1 MLPIR
6 SDNYRTASPLSSS
19 KAALSLLA
27 LLAFALASDPTR
39 ATAQQREPAYSAA
52 FRLGME
58 ADDNAY
64 RVEEALAKRDFLTR
78 YFTAFDAVH
87 PVDAQQ
93 LISLNLRHG
102 GKLFLEE
109 RDADTLLT
117 QLDLGYRYQ
126 AGRRTSFN
134 LNLDI
139 KDRTERLS
147 LRDYNRGGA
156 RLGTNLSIGST
167 QIGLNGGWRYFA
179 YKPNPLASSHGPQGQ
194 ALMRWFLTENLAVD
208 AGYTLAQ
215 RSYDTPVL
223 QLEGDVLIVEAD
235 GLERTDVFH
244 ALRLGTSLRW
254 HFFVDIGY
262 VFSTNTSNSY
272 GNGLVRHGLELN
284 LTAPLFWQ
292 TFLSLRGELQ
302 RTLYAD
308 AVLVDEI
315 FIVDEEN
322 RNSLVFSLARNIF
335 DRWEAEARYSLYRQE
350 FGVGDPYARQTML
363 IALGYVFD

>member
-6 SDNYRTASPLSSS
+6 VDNYRTASPLSSS
-19 KAALSLLA
+19 KAALALLA
-27 LLAFALASDPTR
+27 LWVFALGGAPTN
-39 ATAQQREPAYSAA
+39 AQAQQPVPTYSAA

-58 ADDNAY
+58 VDDNAY

-78 YFTAFDAVH
+78 YFTAFDAYH
-87 PVDAQQ
+87 PVDANQ
-93 LISLNLRHG
+93 LVSLNLRHG
-102 GKLFLEE
+102 GKLFFEE

-117 QLDLGYRYQ
+117 QLDLGYRYR
-126 AGRRTSFN
+126 AGDRMSFN

-156 RLGTNLSIGST
+156 RLGTNLAIGPLQS
-167 QIGLNGGWRYFA
+167 GLSAGWRYFA
-179 YKPNPLASSHGPQGQ
+179 YKPNPLASSHGPQGH
-194 ALMRWFLTENLAVD
+194 AFVRWFMMENLALD
-208 AGYTLAQ
+208 ASYTLAQ
-215 RSYDTPVL
+215 RSYDTPAL
-223 QLEGDVLIVEAD
+223 NLEGDMFILNED
-235 GLERTDVFH
+235 GPGRSDVFH

-254 HFFVDIGY
+254 YFFVDLGY
-262 VFSTNTSNSY
+262 VFSTNDSNSY
-272 GNGLVRHGLELN
+272 GNGLVRHGLDLN
-284 LTAPLFWQ
+284 VTAPLFRR

-322 RNSLVFSLARNIF
+322 RNSLVLSLAHTIS
-335 DRWEAEARYSLYRQE
+335 DRWEVETRYSLYLQE